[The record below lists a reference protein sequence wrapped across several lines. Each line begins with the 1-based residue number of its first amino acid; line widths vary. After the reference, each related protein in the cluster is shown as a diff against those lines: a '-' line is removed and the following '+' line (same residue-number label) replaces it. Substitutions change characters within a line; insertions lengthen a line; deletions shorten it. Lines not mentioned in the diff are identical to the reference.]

1 MSLAVDLNGKGPT
14 KVNGTLRMK
23 RDEVI
28 QLSIAPFLG
37 IEVARAEIS
46 PDGVL
51 VMDRMNKRYVQV
63 PFDELKNLAKA
74 DLDFHTLQAL
84 FMNEIFLP
92 GKKVLTVRDISSFA
106 VRPENE
112 NALIEVK
119 NGKHFAYRFRTN
131 TNDGLLKESHIGL
144 SGTRYGINWRYD
156 MFRPLEQKQFPA
168 SMTVSFE
175 GAKQPVT
182 AVFELSRLS
191 TNKDW
196 ESHTEVPQKYE
207 KIELQ
212 DLLKQLIMK
221 RIFLLLIAC
230 CFLST
235 LLAQSTRKIRELEA
249 KRKEL
254 HQQIAESETLLQF
267 TKKDVKSQLDN
278 LALLTGQIEERR
290 KYINTIESDVHILTS
305 EIASLQKQLNKLQ
318 RDLKDKKQKYEISVQ
333 YMYRNK
339 SVQEKLM
346 FIFSAENLSQTYRRM
361 RYVQEYANFQ
371 RLQGMEIERKQ
382 KQIAAKKRE
391 VEQTKNAKQNLLKQG
406 EAEKIKL
413 EIQEKERQTL
423 LANLQKKQKG
433 IQNEIRK
440 KKRSAEQLNAQIDR
454 LIEIEI
460 EKARKRA
467 EEEARRKAAAEAA
480 AKAAAAKKAEN
491 KTTGGVTRSKSTEK
505 NEDTRK
511 AAPVEKFSLNNEDR
525 QLSGSFERNRGILP
539 VPITGPYVIVSH
551 YGQYAV
557 DGLRNVKL
565 DNKGI
570 DIKGKPG
577 AQARAVFD
585 GEVSAIFQY
594 NGLNNILVRHGNYIS
609 VYCNLSS
616 VSVSKGSKVNT
627 RTVLGTIHTDSSGNT
642 VLHFQLRKE
651 TAKLNPEL
659 WLGR

>member
-1 MSLAVDLNGKGPT
+1 
-14 KVNGTLRMK
+14 
-23 RDEVI
+23 
-28 QLSIAPFLG
+28 
-37 IEVARAEIS
+37 
-46 PDGVL
+46 
-51 VMDRMNKRYVQV
+51 
-63 PFDELKNLAKA
+63 
-74 DLDFHTLQAL
+74 
-84 FMNEIFLP
+84 
-92 GKKVLTVRDISSFA
+92 
-106 VRPENE
+106 
-112 NALIEVK
+112 
-119 NGKHFAYRFRTN
+119 
-131 TNDGLLKESHIGL
+131 
-144 SGTRYGINWRYD
+144 
-156 MFRPLEQKQFPA
+156 
-168 SMTVSFE
+168 
-175 GAKQPVT
+175 
-182 AVFELSRLS
+182 
-191 TNKDW
+191 
-196 ESHTEVPQKYE
+196 
-207 KIELQ
+207 
-212 DLLKQLIMK
+212 MK

-230 CFLST
+230 CLLST
-235 LLAQSTRKIRELEA
+235 LFAQSTRKIKELEA

-254 HQQIAESETLLQF
+254 HQQIAESETLLQS
-267 TKKDVKSQLDN
+267 TKKDVKSQLEN

-290 KYINTIESDVHILTS
+290 KYVNTIESDVNTLNG
-305 EIASLQKQLNKLQ
+305 EIISLQKQLNKL
-318 RDLKDKKQKYEISVQ
+318 RRELKDKKQKYETSVQ

-346 FIFSAENLSQTYRRM
+346 FIFSAENLSQTYRRL

-382 KQIAAKKRE
+382 KQVTAKKKE
-391 VEQTKNAKQNLLKQG
+391 LEQTKKAKENLLKQG
-406 EAEKIKL
+406 EAEKAKL
-413 EIQEKERQTL
+413 EIQEKDRQTL
-423 LANLQKKQKG
+423 IANLQKKQKS
-433 IQNEIRK
+433 IQSEISK
-440 KKRSAEQLNAQIDR
+440 KKRSAQQLNAQIDR

-480 AKAAAAKKAEN
+480 AKAAAAKKAESE
-491 KTTGGVTRSKSTEK
+491 KKVTPGGGVSPKSTEK
-505 NEDTRK
+505 TKTPEK
-511 AAPVEKFSLNNEDR
+511 AAPVEKFTLNNEDR

-539 VPITGPYVIVSH
+539 VPITGPYVVVSH

-577 AQARAVFD
+577 AQARAIFE

-616 VSVSKGSKVNT
+616 VSVAKGAKVGT
-627 RTVLGTIHTDSSGNT
+627 RTILGTIHTDSSGNA